1 MQMEKTITMFGFS
14 EDVRRGLSSSPK
26 YLQSK
31 YLYDQKGSEIFEAIM
46 RMDEYYLTDCELE
59 IFSEQKN
66 NICRDFISDVG
77 EFELIELGAGDG
89 LKTKILLKALLHL
102 GMDFRYIP
110 IDISHQ
116 AIEQLQQQLS
126 LELPQLAIEGLTGD
140 YFHLISG
147 LNGSKPKIA
156 LFLGSNIG
164 NFTYGQSVNFLKQV
178 RKVLN
183 KGDKLLIGFDLKKDP
198 EIILNAYNDPQ
209 GLTAAFNLN
218 LLTRI
223 NEELGADFNTA
234 GFSHKEIY
242 DQNTGAAKSFLVSKK
257 EQTVSLK
264 KPDMSISFAE
274 NEAIF
279 MEVSQKYDEQM
290 ISQLAA
296 EAGFRIIK
304 NYYDRRKWFVNS
316 LWAL

>member
-1 MQMEKTITMFGFS
+1 MENATLTTTEFA
-14 EDVRRGLSSSPK
+14 EEVRRGLSSSPK

-66 NICRDFISDVG
+66 TICRDFISDAG
-77 EFELIELGAGDG
+77 EFEIIELGAGDG
-89 LKTKILLKALLHL
+89 LKTKILLKALLHQ

-116 AIEQLQQQLS
+116 AIMQLQQQLAS
-126 LELPQLAIEGLTGD
+126 ELPQLKIEGLTGD

-164 NFTYGQSVNFLKQV
+164 NFTYGQSVNFLQQV

-183 KGDKLLIGFDLKKDP
+183 EGDKLLIGFDLKKDP
-198 EIILNAYNDPQ
+198 EIILKAYNDPQ

-223 NEELGADFNTA
+223 NEELEADFNTA
-234 GFSHKEIY
+234 NFVHKEKY
-242 DQNTGAAKSFLVSKK
+242 DQNSGAAKSFLVSKK
-257 EQTVSLK
+257 EQAVRLEK
-264 KPDMSISFAE
+264 LDMSISFAE
-274 NEAIF
+274 NETIF
-279 MEVSQKYDEQM
+279 VEISQKYDEQM
-290 ISQLAA
+290 ISEHAT

-304 NYYDRRKWFVNS
+304 NYYDHRKWFVNS
-316 LWAL
+316 LWGL